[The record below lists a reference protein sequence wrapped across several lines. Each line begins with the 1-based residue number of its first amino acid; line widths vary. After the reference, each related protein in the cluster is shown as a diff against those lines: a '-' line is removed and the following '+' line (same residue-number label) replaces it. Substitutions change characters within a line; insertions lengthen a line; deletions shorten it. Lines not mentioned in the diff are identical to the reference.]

1 MLMKFGQDFIKVPS
15 GEINNLPYLKFI
27 GSLKKPVILS
37 SGMSH
42 MQEIED
48 ALEILE
54 KAGCNKNKI
63 IVLHCNTEYPT
74 PKRDVNLKA
83 MLSIK
88 EKFGVKVGYSDH
100 TSGIEIPIAA
110 VALGATVI
118 EKHFTIDR
126 TFEGPDHK
134 ASLEPH
140 ELLEMIKSIRNIEN
154 ALGDGVKKPSS
165 SENKNIAIVRK
176 SIVASKNIKKGEFFT
191 NENLTTKRP
200 GTGISPMM
208 WDKLIGQKSK
218 KNFKKDQQIKL

>member
-1 MLMKFGQDFIKVPS
+1 MLWKF
-15 GEINNLPYLKFI
+15 L
-27 GSLKKPVILS
+27 
-37 SGMSH
+37 
-42 MQEIED
+42 
-48 ALEILE
+48 

-140 ELLEMIKSIRNIEN
+140 ELSEMIKSIRNIEN
-154 ALGDGVKKPSS
+154 ALGDGIKKPSS

-200 GTGISPMM
+200 RGISPMM
-208 WDKLIGQKSK
+208 GQTYWTKVEK
-218 KNFKKDQQIKL
+218 KF